1 MASCNARWKRAARLF
16 AGGAFMFRLF
26 LATLAAAVVV
36 ASGGTGFASPI
47 GLWLAKD
54 GAKIRISPCGRN
66 LCGFIAQSSPQID
79 PATGRPATD
88 KNNADPAKRNRPL
101 VGVEILIS
109 MHQDG
114 PTKWSGHLYND
125 DDGKTY
131 SGNLIELGPSSI
143 RIEGC
148 SLGICGGDNLTRIK

>member
-1 MASCNARWKRAARLF
+1 MKMLALMA
-16 AGGAFMFRLF
+16 
-26 LATLAAAVVV
+26 LAASGVV
-36 ASGGTGFASPI
+36 ASGEIGFASPI

-79 PATGRPATD
+79 PATGRPPTD

-101 VGVEILIS
+101 VGVEILTS

-114 PTKWSGHLYND
+114 PTKWSGQLYND
-125 DDGKTY
+125 DDGKIY

-148 SLGICGGDNLTRIK
+148 SLGICGGENLTRIK

>member
-1 MASCNARWKRAARLF
+1 MKMLALMA
-16 AGGAFMFRLF
+16 
-26 LATLAAAVVV
+26 LAASGVV
-36 ASGGTGFASPI
+36 ASGEIGFASPI

-66 LCGFIAQSSPQID
+66 LCGFIVQSNPQID
-79 PATGRPATD
+79 PATGRPPTD
-88 KNNADPAKRNRPL
+88 KNNADLAKRNRPL
-101 VGVEILIS
+101 VGVEILTS

-114 PTKWSGHLYND
+114 PTKWSGQLYND
-125 DDGKTY
+125 DDGKIY

-148 SLGICGGDNLTRIK
+148 SLGICGGENLTRIK

>member
-1 MASCNARWKRAARLF
+1 MKMWV
-16 AGGAFMFRLF
+16 
-26 LATLAAAVVV
+26 LAALAVAGLA
-36 ASGGTGFASPI
+36 ASGEKGFGSPI

-54 GAKIRISPCGRN
+54 GAKIRISQCGRN
-66 LCGFIAQSSPQID
+66 LCGFIVQSSPQLD
-79 PATGRPATD
+79 PATGRPMTD

-114 PTKWSGHLYND
+114 PAKWSGQLYND

-131 SGNLIELGPSSI
+131 PGHLVEHGPSNI

-148 SLGICGGDNLTRIK
+148 WLGICGGDDLTRIK